1 MPPNGVALHSHM
13 HSNRKKASLCINRCG
28 SLEGQRQHER
38 VTARR
43 RKAAAQSIDRA
54 PIEDADRNDL
64 ASLLTRSFRTWNHE
78 STQAAGLWWRP
89 SSLESEPS
97 NVRR

>member
-1 MPPNGVALHSHM
+1 MPPERDGAAFSHALESEK
-13 HSNRKKASLCINRCG
+13 SITVYQSLRPSRGPSATMSG
-28 SLEGQRQHER
+28 SP
-38 VTARR
+38 RR
-43 RKAAAQSIDRA
+43 RKATAQSIDRA